1 MRRPRPAFA
10 PRGHSCTPHSP
21 PPPPPPRAPP
31 VQLPHKRRTPP
42 GSGEPG
48 AAAPPLVLLL
58 SLPLALLAVSTLA
71 HAYRTA
77 AAEPRLALSLLRNS
91 VWLQLRLA
99 AAAATLLALSAE
111 HGAPIPAA
119 VAPELLGLA
128 ALLSWLQLVQLG
140 WLWPQ
145 GCAALALF
153 LDAARCLP
161 SALALAA
168 PAALG
173 GFVAGLA
180 LQCFDAYP
188 DEPGGGGGGGMLRM
202 ARATCQW
209 LLLPI
214 AFVLSAGLAASSPYP
229 LAQRAE
235 LERSRCLL
243 WRDLSLGPEELRAVS
258 ARVRD
263 MAW

>member
-1 MRRPRPAFA
+1 MRGRPMAQTACPRPAPA
-10 PRGHSCTPHSP
+10 LPHP
-21 PPPPPPRAPP
+21 APP
-31 VQLPHKRRTPP
+31 HLASPCPALPCRHR
-42 GSGEPG
+42 SS
-48 AAAPPLVLLL
+48 
-58 SLPLALLAVSTLA
+58 SLPGGRRPLPPCV
-71 HAYRTA
+71 TA
-77 AAEPRLALSLLRNS
+77 C
-91 VWLQLRLA
+91 VC
-99 AAAATLLALSAE
+99 
-111 HGAPIPAA
+111 A
-119 VAPELLGLA
+119 VAVPAVVAPQLLGLA

-145 GCAALALF
+145 VAAAPPLYRLASPRRPTLCSFPVLAAAPSATPSTYTHAWYVQGCAALALF
-153 LDAARCLP
+153 LDAVRCLP

-188 DEPGGGGGGGMLRM
+188 DELGVGGGGGGGGGMLRM

-214 AFVLSAGLAASSPYP
+214 AFVLAAGLAASSPYP
-229 LAQRAE
+229 LAHRAE

-258 ARVRD
+258 ARVRGT
-263 MAW
+263 AW